1 MIVLDTH
8 ALVWWVNGDDALS
21 KKAKAA
27 IERERELDGGQIIV
41 SAISAWEIAMLVERE
56 KLVLSMD
63 VASWL
68 TTVSA
73 IDAVRFVPVDVESGL
88 KSIDLPGEFHKDPAD
103 RMIVAT
109 ARKLAVPLVTR
120 DEKMV
125 DESVLRRNAR
135 GERYVV
141 V

>member
-8 ALVWWVNGDDALS
+8 TLVWWVNGDDTLS

-27 IERERELDGGQIIV
+27 IRREMEGGQIIV

-63 VASWL
+63 VGSWL
-68 TTVSA
+68 ATVTE
-73 IDAVRFVPVDVESGL
+73 IDAVRFVPVDVEIGV
-88 KSIDLPGEFHKDPAD
+88 KSVELPGAFHKDPAD

-109 ARKLAVPLVTR
+109 ARKLAAPLVTK
-120 DEKMV
+120 DEKIRAYAHV
-125 DESVLRRNAR
+125 KTIW
-135 GERYVV
+135 
-141 V
+141 

>member
-8 ALVWWVNGDDALS
+8 TVVWWVSGDATLS

-27 IERERELDGGQIIV
+27 IEQELDGGEIIV

-56 KLVLSMD
+56 KLVLSLD

-68 TTVSA
+68 KTVSA
-73 IDAVRFVPVDVESGL
+73 IDVIRFVPVDPEIAINSVN
-88 KSIDLPGEFHKDPAD
+88 LPGEFHKDPAD

-109 ARKLAVPLVTR
+109 ARKFGVPLVTK
-120 DEKMV
+120 DEKIRAYAHV
-125 DESVLRRNAR
+125 KTVW
-135 GERYVV
+135 
-141 V
+141 